1 MDEKIQKVLANLGYA
16 SRREI
21 ERWIEA
27 GRVQVNGQVIALG
40 ARVGS
45 DDIISVDGKPVARA
59 ASDGETHV
67 LLYHKTT
74 GEICTRNDPQG
85 RPSVFDKLPRLR
97 KARWIAVGRLDIN
110 TTGLLLFTDNGELA
124 NRLMHPRYGIEREY
138 AVRVLGQVSPEQL
151 ASLQQGVELEDG
163 IARFVKILDAGGS
176 GANHW
181 YHVSLLEGRN
191 REVKRLWAAVGLQ
204 VSRLH
209 RIRYGPITLPRS
221 VRLGQFQELDKQA
234 TELLLRTVGLEPVI
248 SAHQQKR
255 ASSARRRH
263 KKTTKIKTRR

>member
-27 GRVQVNGQVIALG
+27 GRVQVNGQTIGLG
-40 ARVGS
+40 ERVGPN
-45 DDIISVDGKPVARA
+45 DAISVDGRLVSRVVAE
-59 ASDGETHV
+59 GETRV
-67 LLYHKTT
+67 LVYHKPA
-74 GEICTRNDPQG
+74 GEICTRSDPQG

-97 KARWIAVGRLDIN
+97 QARWIAVGRLDIN

-124 NRLMHPRYGIEREY
+124 NRLMHPKYALEREY

-151 ASLQQGVELEDG
+151 TALQRGVELEDG
-163 IARFVKILDAGGS
+163 LARFVNIIDAGGS

-191 REVKRLWAAVGLQ
+191 REVRRLWDAVGLQ

-221 VRLGQFQELDKQA
+221 VRLGHYQELDKQA
-234 TELLLRTVGLEPVI
+234 TAQLLRSVGLEPTVGSRPVKTAP
-248 SAHQQKR
+248 SAV
-255 ASSARRRH
+255 RRR
-263 KKTTKIKTRR
+263 KKHNNKK

>member
-1 MDEKIQKVLANLGYA
+1 MDEKIQKVLASLGFA

-27 GRVQVNGQVIALG
+27 GRVKVNGETIGLG
-40 ARVGS
+40 TRVGAN
-45 DDIISVDGKPVARA
+45 DRIQVDGKPVARDT
-59 ASDGETHV
+59 ASHETHV
-67 LLYHKTT
+67 LIYHKPAD
-74 GEICTRNDPQG
+74 EVCTRSDPQG
-85 RPSVFDKLPRLR
+85 RPSVFARLPRLR

-124 NRLMHPRYGIEREY
+124 NRLMHPSYQIEREY
-138 AVRVLGQVSPEQL
+138 AVRVLGEVRPDQL
-151 ASLQQGVELEDG
+151 EALQRGVELEDG
-163 IARFVKILDAGGS
+163 LARFVKITDAGGS

-209 RIRYGPITLPRS
+209 RIRYGPISLPRS
-221 VRLGQFQELDKQA
+221 IRQGQYMELDKQDTA
-234 TELLLRTVGLEPVI
+234 ALMKLVGLTQAEPPAKARGV
-248 SAHQQKR
+248 SRGQHRHKPGVNK
-255 ASSARRRH
+255 RRR
-263 KKTTKIKTRR
+263 